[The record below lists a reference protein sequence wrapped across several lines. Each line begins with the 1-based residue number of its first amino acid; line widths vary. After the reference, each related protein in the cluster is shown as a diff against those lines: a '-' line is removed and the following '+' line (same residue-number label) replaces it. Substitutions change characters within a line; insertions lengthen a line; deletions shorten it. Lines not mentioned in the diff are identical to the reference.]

1 MANKFV
7 SFLKRAGQIIEAG
20 AQEAA
25 VFVPALAPFVNLLI
39 PASKQAAAVS
49 IETKAVSEITL
60 LSNSVMQTEAMVN
73 AIKAGGTAVTGAQKA
88 QAAGVAVTN
97 ILMNSEAM
105 AGKKIGDP
113 VAAQKAASTIAG
125 GIADWW
131 NAVNGND
138 LPNPPT
144 PASPTV

>member
-7 SFLKRAGQIIEAG
+7 SFLKKAGEIVVAG
-20 AQEAA
+20 AAVAA
-25 VFVPALAPFVNLLI
+25 QYEPMLAPLLNLFI
-39 PASKQAAAVS
+39 PASKQATAQT
-49 IETKAVSEITL
+49 IETKAISEISL
-60 LSNSVMQTEAMVN
+60 LSSSVLQAETMASTLASS
-73 AIKAGGTAVTGAQKA
+73 GTSVTGAQKA
-88 QAAGVAVTN
+88 AAAAVGVTQ
-97 ILMNSEAM
+97 IFLNSEAM

-144 PASPTV
+144 PAAPTP